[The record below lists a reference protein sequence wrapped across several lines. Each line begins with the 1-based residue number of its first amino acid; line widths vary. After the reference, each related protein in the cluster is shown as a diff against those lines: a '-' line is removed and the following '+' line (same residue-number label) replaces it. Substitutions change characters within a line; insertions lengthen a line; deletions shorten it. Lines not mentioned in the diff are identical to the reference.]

1 MGLGVLV
8 LAPADWNGKRHH
20 PARGSAL
27 IFLDEPL
34 ISEVEVA
41 LKDEPEFAAYSRVFK
56 LLNFQIDD
64 VPHHVFILATGHR

>member
-1 MGLGVLV
+1 MGLGVLA
-8 LAPADWNGKRHH
+8 LAPADWNGKGHH

-27 IFLDEPL
+27 ILLDEPL

-41 LKDEPEFAAYSRVFK
+41 LKDEPEFAAYFRVFK